1 MNARVLKGFVCTL
14 LLLGKSTG
22 SAQEEPPFQPEIH
35 PLERYQRIW
44 ERSPFVVETK
54 IVEESAWLAQRFAL
68 TGMAMID
75 GAPVAFLLD
84 RNSLARIIVAPD
96 RAPQGIELVSVD
108 QQPDARNSSAVI
120 KLGAEQASLRFDAE
134 SLHGTAGAAAVPT
147 GAVPDP
153 ATGGVIPANAPGIQ
167 PTVSPGQPPNSP
179 TRVIRRTLIR
189 PRQ

>member
-1 MNARVLKGFVCTL
+1 MNARVLTGLICTL
-14 LLLGKSTG
+14 VLFGKSTAT
-22 SAQEEPPFQPEIH
+22 AQEEPPFQPATH
-35 PLERYQRIW
+35 ALERYQRIW

-54 IVEESAWLAQRFAL
+54 IVEESAGLAQRFAL

-84 RNSLARIIVAPD
+84 RNSLARIIVAPG
-96 RAPQGIELVSVD
+96 RESQGIELVSVD
-108 QQPDARNSSAVI
+108 QQSDARNSSAVI

-134 SLHGTAGAAAVPT
+134 SLHGTAGAAAVPA
-147 GAVPDP
+147 GAAPDP
-153 ATGGVIPANAPGIQ
+153 SAGMNPAMAAGNQ
-167 PTVSPGQPPNSP
+167 PTVSPAQPPNTP